1 MSFASRAVR
10 PFTRMSFSSEASS
23 ATAEPYFCFRLS
35 TCFSG
40 TLIVRMSRLMAD
52 APIGIEAM

>member
-10 PFTRMSFSSEASS
+10 PLTRISLSSGASS
-23 ATAEPYFCFRLS
+23 ATAEPYFCLRLS

-40 TLIVRMSRLMAD
+40 TLIVRMSRLMAE
-52 APIGIEAM
+52 API